1 MGKVRIY
8 HVAQLFELAD
18 LRSLIYTS
26 DLKPKL
32 LRYINST
39 MAFSDARVDF
49 NKVSWNRSVRL
60 RYVYLVLGS

>member
-1 MGKVRIY
+1 MGEVRIY
-8 HVAQLFELAD
+8 RITQRVELAD
-18 LRSLIYTS
+18 ARSLIYTS

-49 NKVSWNRSVRL
+49 NKVSWNRSVRH
-60 RYVYLVLGS
+60 